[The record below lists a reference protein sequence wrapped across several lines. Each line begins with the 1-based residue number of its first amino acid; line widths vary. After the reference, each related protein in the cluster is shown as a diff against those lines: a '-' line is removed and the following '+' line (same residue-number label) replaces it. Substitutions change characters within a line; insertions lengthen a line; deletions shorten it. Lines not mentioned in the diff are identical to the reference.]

1 MSDPAATPNP
11 LFEELLWVHSMIRR
25 DLETVSRL
33 AAEVSD
39 GLPAPE
45 LSAQVAELK
54 TNGPLWR
61 LKVNCLHYCRFV
73 HHHHRLEDVAIFPTL
88 RRVDPE
94 LNPVVDKLEADHLA
108 VAERLAEVERSAE
121 ALTEAE
127 STDARREVSAAL
139 DRLATELLEHLR
151 FEEEKLEPALARM
164 QGWTG

>member
-1 MSDPAATPNP
+1 M
-11 LFEELLWVHSMIRR
+11 HSMIRR
-25 DLETVSRL
+25 DLEAVSRL
-33 AAEVSD
+33 AAEVSN
-39 GLPAPE
+39 GLPASE

-164 QGWTG
+164 QRWTG